1 MFRWPTTNDPSP
13 DPSQPKKD
21 QHFEIWHFSF
31 SLSLFSSATIPLPSV
46 SFERTLL
53 QMFSASMRSSPPPDI
68 MGTYSA
74 TFAPTTYYHGS
85 PSGAT
90 NSQPYLGFDTL
101 NTTRNTTNM
110 MGSSLL
116 GPSSPPR
123 RRYSIGGLPSASI
136 TEYLNLMQSANES
149 AHLSNL
155 LNETSKSITRSSQI
169 LGVSSET
176 SALPGYEAVLSGQFG
191 DTCADTTAFQ
201 SDNLLS
207 MPLANYS
214 SQPNIYPLP
223 NYASTSAFYEPTA
236 SSYLSHQ
243 KSFANFPSYSRPSH
257 NVSFTHPLATAT
269 SSYIAPHR
277 PCSNLGGPYQSA
289 LSLSR
294 QNLFMPTH
302 HTSNPA
308 LSSGGAH
315 NTWIPSSHNR
325 LAGATDP
332 YTNSISQYNHQ
343 PSSSSMLG
351 TTQHYFDLPSHHHH
365 QHHSTTNNHH
375 TMPLSSTIG
384 GGGGGGGGYAN
395 QHFDHHYYQTP
406 LQQQNQQQLAK
417 LDLEYSKQGET
428 QKRQV
433 SFKFDVDN
441 LSVDS

>member
-1 MFRWPTTNDPSP
+1 MPTTCFPFDSSHSSNE
-13 DPSQPKKD
+13 QFFY
-21 QHFEIWHFSF
+21 QIRR
-31 SLSLFSSATIPLPSV
+31 LFFFPLPLCLHLNPRKQS
-46 SFERTLL
+46 SLNYEGLL

-74 TFAPTTYYHGS
+74 TFVPSTYYHGS

-90 NSQPYLGFDTL
+90 NTQSYLGFDPL
-101 NTTRNTTNM
+101 NTSRTTSNLI
-110 MGSSLL
+110 GTSLL
-116 GPSSPPR
+116 GSTSPPR

-176 SALPGYEAVLSGQFG
+176 SAMPGYEAVLAGQFG
-191 DTCADTTAFQ
+191 DTCTDTGAFQ
-201 SDNLLS
+201 SDNLLT

-214 SQPNIYPLP
+214 SQPNIYSLP
-223 NYASTSAFYEPTA
+223 NYTSTSAFYEPTA

-243 KSFANFPSYSRPSH
+243 KSFANFPSYSRPTH
-257 NVSFTHPLATAT
+257 NVSFTQPLATAS
-269 SSYIAPHR
+269 SSYITPHR
-277 PCSNLGGPYQSA
+277 PCSTLGPYQTA
-289 LSLSR
+289 LSGSR

-302 HTSNPA
+302 HNSNPA
-308 LSSGGAH
+308 LSSGAH
-315 NTWIPSSHNR
+315 NTWIPSSHSR
-325 LAGATDP
+325 LVGASDP
-332 YTNSISQYNHQ
+332 YSNTISHYQTL
-343 PSSSSMLG
+343 PSSSLLG
-351 TTQHYFDLPSHHHH
+351 TTQHHLDLPTHLNHHLH
-365 QHHSTTNNHH
+365 HHSTNTTNHI
-375 TMPLSSTIG
+375 PSFSSNTI
-384 GGGGGGGGYAN
+384 GGGGGYAN

-417 LDLEYSKQGET
+417 LDLDYSKQGET

>member
-1 MFRWPTTNDPSP
+1 MFN
-13 DPSQPKKD
+13 
-21 QHFEIWHFSF
+21 
-31 SLSLFSSATIPLPSV
+31 AG
-46 SFERTLL
+46 
-53 QMFSASMRSSPPPDI
+53 MRSSPPPDI

-74 TFAPTTYYHGS
+74 TFVPTTYYRGS
-85 PSGAT
+85 PTGASNT
-90 NSQPYLGFDTL
+90 QPYLGFDTL
-101 NTTRNTTNM
+101 NTSRNL
-110 MGSSLL
+110 MGTSLL
-116 GPSSPPR
+116 GTTSPPR
-123 RRYSIGGLPSASI
+123 RRYSIGGFPSASI

-176 SALPGYEAVLSGQFG
+176 SALPGYEAVLAGQFG
-191 DTCADTTAFQ
+191 DTCTDTGAFQ
-201 SDNLLS
+201 SDNLIT

-214 SQPNIYPLP
+214 SQPNIYSLP
-223 NYASTSAFYEPTA
+223 NNYTSTSAFYEPTA

-243 KSFANFPSYSRPSH
+243 KSFANFPSYSRPTH
-257 NVSFTHPLATAT
+257 NVSFTHPLATAS

-277 PCSNLGGPYQSA
+277 PCSNLGPYQSA
-289 LSLSR
+289 LSTSR

-308 LSSGGAH
+308 LSSGAH
-315 NTWIPSSHNR
+315 NTWIPSSHSR
-325 LAGATDP
+325 LLGTTIDP
-332 YTNSISQYNHQ
+332 YSNTSHYQPL
-343 PSSSSMLG
+343 PSSSLLG
-351 TTQHYFDLPSHHHH
+351 SNNPNTQPYLDLPDHHHH
-365 QHHSTTNNHH
+365 HHHHSINNTNI
-375 TMPLSSTIG
+375 PFSSSTV
-384 GGGGGGGGYAN
+384 GGGGYAN